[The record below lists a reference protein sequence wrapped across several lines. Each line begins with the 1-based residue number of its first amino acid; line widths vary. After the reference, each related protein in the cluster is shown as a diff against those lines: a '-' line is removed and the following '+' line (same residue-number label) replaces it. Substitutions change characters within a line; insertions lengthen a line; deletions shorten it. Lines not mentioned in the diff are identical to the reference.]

1 MVAKVVT
8 APNGPEFSEL
18 VQGYWRAADWGMT
31 AQERLSFLKQH
42 IELGITTVDHADI
55 YGNYEC
61 EALFGEALALDKSV
75 RDQIQIVT
83 KCDINLC
90 GDKTP
95 ERKINH
101 YDTSSAHIYQSVNN
115 SLERLNV
122 DEIDV
127 LLIHRP
133 DVLMDADEVAEAF
146 TELHKVG
153 KVKHFGVSNF
163 TPRQFE
169 LLQSRLGK
177 PLVTNQVEINPLN
190 FEVAHDGTL
199 DQMQMLRT
207 RPMAWSCLGGGSI
220 FSGESEQAIRV
231 RNELEAIREEVV
243 RRISEGEAS
252 ILADQEEMSIE
263 SICEA
268 AANGDPLAVDVIEKL
283 GRYLGSAIAIVINL
297 FNPEKILIGGVINQA
312 KEVLYPA
319 VRRCIEEQSLPV
331 YHQD

>member
-231 RNELEAIREEVV
+231 RNELEAIREEVGATSIDQVIYAWV
-243 RRISEGEAS
+243 RRLPSKPIPIIGSGKIERVQTAVNALNIELTREQWYRIWVAS
-252 ILADQEEMSIE
+252 K
-263 SICEA
+263 
-268 AANGDPLAVDVIEKL
+268 GH
-283 GRYLGSAIAIVINL
+283 
-297 FNPEKILIGGVINQA
+297 GV
-312 KEVLYPA
+312 P
-319 VRRCIEEQSLPV
+319 
-331 YHQD
+331 

>member
-115 SLERLNV
+115 SLECLNV

-220 FSGESEQAIRV
+220 FSGESEQAILV
-231 RNELEAIREEVV
+231 RNELEAIREEVGATSIDQVIYAWV
-243 RRISEGEAS
+243 RRLPSKPIPIIGSGKIERVQTAVNALNIELTREQWYRVWVAS
-252 ILADQEEMSIE
+252 K
-263 SICEA
+263 
-268 AANGDPLAVDVIEKL
+268 GH
-283 GRYLGSAIAIVINL
+283 
-297 FNPEKILIGGVINQA
+297 GV
-312 KEVLYPA
+312 P
-319 VRRCIEEQSLPV
+319 
-331 YHQD
+331 

>member
-42 IELGITTVDHADI
+42 IELGLTTVDHADI

-220 FSGESEQAIRV
+220 FSGESEQAILV
-231 RNELEAIREEVV
+231 RNELEAIREEVGATSIDQVIYAWV
-243 RRISEGEAS
+243 RRLPSKPIPIIGSGKIERVQTAVNALNIELTREQWYRVWVAS
-252 ILADQEEMSIE
+252 K
-263 SICEA
+263 
-268 AANGDPLAVDVIEKL
+268 GH
-283 GRYLGSAIAIVINL
+283 
-297 FNPEKILIGGVINQA
+297 GV
-312 KEVLYPA
+312 P
-319 VRRCIEEQSLPV
+319 
-331 YHQD
+331 

>member
-18 VQGYWRAADWGMT
+18 VQGYWRAAGWGMT

-220 FSGESEQAIRV
+220 FSGESEQAILV
-231 RNELEAIREEVV
+231 RNELEAIREEVGATSIDQVIYAWV
-243 RRISEGEAS
+243 RRLPSKPIPIIGSGKIERVQTAVNALNIELTREQWYRVWVAS
-252 ILADQEEMSIE
+252 K
-263 SICEA
+263 
-268 AANGDPLAVDVIEKL
+268 GH
-283 GRYLGSAIAIVINL
+283 
-297 FNPEKILIGGVINQA
+297 GV
-312 KEVLYPA
+312 P
-319 VRRCIEEQSLPV
+319 
-331 YHQD
+331 

>member
-18 VQGYWRAADWGMT
+18 VQGYWRAVDWGMT

-75 RDQIQIVT
+75 REQIQIVT

-101 YDTSSAHIYQSVNN
+101 YDTSAAHIYQSVNN

-146 TELHKVG
+146 SELHKVG

-169 LLQSRLGK
+169 LLQSRLSK

-190 FEVAHDGTL
+190 FDVAHDGTL
-199 DQMQMLRT
+199 DQMQTLRV

-220 FSGESEQAIRV
+220 FTGDTEQAVRV
-231 RNELEAIREEVV
+231 RNELEMIREEVGANSIDEVIYAWV
-243 RRISEGEAS
+243 RRLPSKPMPIIGSGKIERVHSAVNALNIELTREQWYRVWVAS
-252 ILADQEEMSIE
+252 K
-263 SICEA
+263 
-268 AANGDPLAVDVIEKL
+268 GH
-283 GRYLGSAIAIVINL
+283 
-297 FNPEKILIGGVINQA
+297 GV
-312 KEVLYPA
+312 P
-319 VRRCIEEQSLPV
+319 
-331 YHQD
+331 

>member
-8 APNGPEFSEL
+8 APKGPEFSEL
-18 VQGYWRAADWGMT
+18 VQGYWRAVDWGMT

-61 EALFGEALALDKSV
+61 EKLFGEALTLDKSV
-75 RDQIQIVT
+75 REQIQIVT

-146 TELHKVG
+146 SELHKVG

-220 FSGESEQAIRV
+220 FSGDSEQAVRV
-231 RNELEAIREEVV
+231 RNELEAIREEVGATSIDQVIYAWV
-243 RRISEGEAS
+243 RRLPSNPIPIIGSGKIERVQTAVNALNIELTREQWYRVWVAS
-252 ILADQEEMSIE
+252 K
-263 SICEA
+263 
-268 AANGDPLAVDVIEKL
+268 GH
-283 GRYLGSAIAIVINL
+283 
-297 FNPEKILIGGVINQA
+297 GV
-312 KEVLYPA
+312 P
-319 VRRCIEEQSLPV
+319 
-331 YHQD
+331 

>member
-18 VQGYWRAADWGMT
+18 VQGYWRAVDWGMT

-75 RDQIQIVT
+75 REQIQIVT

-101 YDTSSAHIYQSVNN
+101 YDTSAAHIYQSVNN

-146 TELHKVG
+146 SELHKVG

-169 LLQSRLGK
+169 LLQSRLSK

-199 DQMQMLRT
+199 DQMQTLRV

-220 FSGESEQAIRV
+220 FTGDTEQAVRV
-231 RNELEAIREEVV
+231 RNELEMVREEVGANSIDEVIYAWV
-243 RRISEGEAS
+243 RRLPSKPMPIIGSGKIERVHSAVNALNIELTREQWYRVWVAS
-252 ILADQEEMSIE
+252 K
-263 SICEA
+263 
-268 AANGDPLAVDVIEKL
+268 GH
-283 GRYLGSAIAIVINL
+283 
-297 FNPEKILIGGVINQA
+297 GV
-312 KEVLYPA
+312 P
-319 VRRCIEEQSLPV
+319 
-331 YHQD
+331 

>member
-18 VQGYWRAADWGMT
+18 VQGYWRAVDWGMT

-75 RDQIQIVT
+75 REQIQIVT

-101 YDTSSAHIYQSVNN
+101 YDTSAAHIYQSVNN

-146 TELHKVG
+146 SELHKVG

-169 LLQSRLGK
+169 LLQSRLSK

-199 DQMQMLRT
+199 DQTQTLRV

-220 FSGESEQAIRV
+220 FTGDTEQAVRV
-231 RNELEAIREEVV
+231 RNELEMIREEVGANSIDEVIYAWV
-243 RRISEGEAS
+243 RRLPSKPMPIIGSGKIERVHSAVNALNIELTREQWYRVWVAS
-252 ILADQEEMSIE
+252 K
-263 SICEA
+263 
-268 AANGDPLAVDVIEKL
+268 GH
-283 GRYLGSAIAIVINL
+283 
-297 FNPEKILIGGVINQA
+297 GV
-312 KEVLYPA
+312 P
-319 VRRCIEEQSLPV
+319 
-331 YHQD
+331 